1 MSRLLHL
8 TASGQPVGTAQQWRG
23 TTFNRSFSG
32 LIGGTQMSQS
42 VILMA
47 THFISQVCSLLSVSR
62 VLCNCKAARADIV
75 RYDQLA

>member
-1 MSRLLHL
+1 
-8 TASGQPVGTAQQWRG
+8 
-23 TTFNRSFSG
+23 
-32 LIGGTQMSQS
+32 MSQS